1 MVFILPYVLAR
12 IFRPTFLEVF
22 DLTNLELGS
31 LFSIY
36 GIVAL
41 LSYVYGGVLSDKY
54 EPKKLISLSLIF
66 TSFGGLVMATYP
78 PYLLMQILY
87 GYWGFTTVF
96 LFWGAMIK
104 ATRVWGGN
112 ESQGQAFGLLD
123 GGKRFS
129 CSIIWNYRCHN
140 FFLFLSSDI
149 KISTLIERVIQIR
162 NNFFFF
168 DGFITGLMVRFFH
181 GFK

>member
-1 MVFILPYVLAR
+1 MFWLGF
-12 IFRPTFLEVF
+12 FRPTFLEVF
-22 DLTNLELGS
+22 NLTNLELGS

-87 GYWGFTTVF
+87 GYWG
-96 LFWGAMIK
+96 LP
-104 ATRVWGGN
+104 
-112 ESQGQAFGLLD
+112 L
-123 GGKRFS
+123 
-129 CSIIWNYRCHN
+129 
-140 FFLFLSSDI
+140 
-149 KISTLIERVIQIR
+149 
-162 NNFFFF
+162 FFFS
-168 DGFITGLMVRFFH
+168 GEQ
-181 GFK
+181 